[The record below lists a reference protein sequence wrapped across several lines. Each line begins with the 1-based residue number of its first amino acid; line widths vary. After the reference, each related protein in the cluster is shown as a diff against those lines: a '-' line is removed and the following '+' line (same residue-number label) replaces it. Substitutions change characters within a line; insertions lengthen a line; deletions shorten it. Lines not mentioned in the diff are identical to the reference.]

1 MRLLPPGVKEERYKR
16 TGRLKEYSFSEL
28 NSKTLPIAAMYA
40 MQYGHEF
47 YHLIREVVISDLV
60 LVLVHVLNADV
71 SDSFYRIGLRPTDSH
86 KLGIVFPLEREDYK
100 LITILLTLY
109 MRWKNHRKYF
119 VRQQIQW

>member
-1 MRLLPPGVKEERYKR
+1 
-16 TGRLKEYSFSEL
+16 
-28 NSKTLPIAAMYA
+28 MYA

-86 KLGIVFPLEREDYK
+86 KLEIVFPLEIEDYK
-100 LITILLTLY
+100 LLTILLTLY
-109 MRWKNHRKYF
+109 MRWKNHRQYF